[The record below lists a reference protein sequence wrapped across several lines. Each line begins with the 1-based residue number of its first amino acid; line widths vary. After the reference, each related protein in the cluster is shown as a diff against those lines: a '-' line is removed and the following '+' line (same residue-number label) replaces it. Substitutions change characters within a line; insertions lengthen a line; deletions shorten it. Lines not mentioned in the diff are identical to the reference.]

1 MDVFKTIILNMN
13 EEIKKINLNHSLIF
27 FLFSIF
33 FSLIIFKF
41 YNLSISPLICLLL
54 ILTIGVSHGSLD
66 YVKGKKLFNILN
78 IKKISIFYFSYILI
92 AISVIVLWIIIPFV
106 SLIIFLFV
114 ASYHFG
120 KEDTQFLVSENSYF
134 NQLLLFFKGW
144 LIILAPMFF
153 HFNETIA
160 IFKFLFVN
168 NEIFY
173 STLEFIEI
181 NKILPIG
188 IILSTLSSVCLF
200 LKKFEIKKFVI
211 FLDFFSIL
219 ILNYYLSPL
228 VAFTLYFC
236 FLHSIRHSITL
247 IYEIDKNNLKN
258 GLKVFSKK
266 ALPLTVLTAIF
277 FLITLYLLN
286 NHYDFNS
293 SILKIIFIGLASLTF
308 PHILLE
314 YFLEKNEK
322 KRN

>member
-1 MDVFKTIILNMN
+1 MDVFKTIILDMN
-13 EEIKKINLNHSLIF
+13 NEIKKTNLNHSFIF
-27 FLFSIF
+27 FLFSYI

-41 YNLSISPLICLLL
+41 NNLSISPLICLLL

-66 YVKGKKLFNILN
+66 HVKGKKLFNILN
-78 IKKISIFYFSYILI
+78 IKKISIFYFLYTLI
-92 AISVIVLWIIIPFV
+92 AISVIIIWIIIPSI
-106 SLIIFLFV
+106 SLMIFLLV
-114 ASYHFG
+114 ASFHFG
-120 KEDTQFLVSENSYF
+120 KEDTQFLISENSYF
-134 NQLLLFFKGW
+134 NQLLFFLKGL

-153 HFNETIA
+153 HFDETIT
-160 IFKFLFVN
+160 IFKFLLID

-173 STLEFIEI
+173 STLEFIEV

-188 IILSTLSSVCLF
+188 IILSTLSCVYLF
-200 LKKFEIKKFVI
+200 LRKFEIKKFII

-228 VAFTLYFC
+228 VAFTIYFC

-247 IYEIDKNNLKN
+247 IYEIDKNDFKN

-266 ALPLTVLTAIF
+266 VLPLTILTAIF
-277 FLITLYLLN
+277 CLIGLYLLN
-286 NHYDFNS
+286 NNYDFNS

-322 KRN
+322 

>member
-13 EEIKKINLNHSLIF
+13 NEIKKINLNHSFIF
-27 FLFSIF
+27 FLFSNIF
-33 FSLIIFKF
+33 SVLIFKF
-41 YNLSISPLICLLL
+41 NNFNISPLICLLL

-66 YVKGKKLFNILN
+66 HVKGKKLFNILN
-78 IKKISIFYFSYILI
+78 ISKISIFYFSYILI
-92 AISVIVLWIIIPFV
+92 AILVIIIWIKIPFI
-106 SLIIFLFV
+106 SLMCFLLV

-120 KEDTQFLVSENSYF
+120 KEDTQFLMNENSYF
-134 NQLLLFFKGW
+134 NQLLFFLKGL

-160 IFKFLFVN
+160 IFKFLLVD

-173 STLEFIEI
+173 STLEFIEV
-181 NKILPIG
+181 NKIVPIA
-188 IILSTLSSVCLF
+188 IILSSLSGICL
-200 LKKFEIKKFVI
+200 LLRKFEIKKFII
-211 FLDFFSIL
+211 FLDYFSIL
-219 ILNYYLSPL
+219 VLNYYLTPL
-228 VAFTLYFC
+228 VAFTIYFC

-247 IYEIDKNNLKN
+247 IYEIDKNDFKN
-258 GLKVFSKK
+258 GLKIFGQK

-277 FLITLYLLN
+277 CLIGLYLLN
-286 NHYDFNS
+286 NNYDFNS

-322 KRN
+322 

>member
-1 MDVFKTIILNMN
+1 MDVFKTIILDMN
-13 EEIKKINLNHSLIF
+13 NEIKKTNLNHSFIF
-27 FLFSIF
+27 FLFSYI

-41 YNLSISPLICLLL
+41 NNLNISPLICLLL

-66 YVKGKKLFNILN
+66 HVKGKKLFNILN
-78 IKKISIFYFSYILI
+78 IKKISIFYFSYTLM
-92 AISVIVLWIIIPFV
+92 AISVIIIWIIIPSV
-106 SLIIFLFV
+106 SLMFFLLV
-114 ASYHFG
+114 ASFHFG
-120 KEDTQFLVSENSYF
+120 KEDTQFLISENSYF
-134 NQLLLFFKGW
+134 NQLLFFLKGL

-153 HFNETIA
+153 HFNETIT
-160 IFKFLFVN
+160 IFKFLLVD

-173 STLEFIEI
+173 STLEFIEV

-188 IILSTLSSVCLF
+188 IILSTLSCVYLF
-200 LKKFEIKKFVI
+200 LRKFEVKKFVI

-228 VAFTLYFC
+228 VAFTIYFC

-247 IYEIDKNNLKN
+247 VNELDKNDFIN
-258 GLKVFSKK
+258 GLKVFGKK
-266 ALPLTVLTAIF
+266 ALPLTVLTAF
-277 FLITLYLLN
+277 FCLIGFYLLN
-286 NHYDFNS
+286 GSYSFNS

-322 KRN
+322 